1 MAQVYNENP
10 VVFTA
15 SGSSIDSR
23 LKSLR
28 WLDDNTYDNE
38 DEGGADVE
46 PIDRDEI
53 FDLIRNITDPE
64 HPCSLEDLRV
74 VSAPQVSVNR
84 NTVVVEFTPTVPHC
98 GMSTL
103 IGLSIRVRLM
113 RSLPARY
120 KIDIFLKPGSHN
132 SEQSVNRQ
140 LNDKERVAAALENQ
154 SLLASLETV
163 LADVRPT

>member
-53 FDLIRNITDPE
+53 FGTHPLSTRFVPSITNLPFPDLIRNITDPE

-103 IGLSIRVRLM
+103 IG
-113 RSLPARY
+113 AY
-120 KIDIFLKPGSHN
+120 KFLKWGT
-132 SEQSVNRQ
+132 QQLIQCCRSV
-140 LNDKERVAAALENQ
+140 DTS
-154 SLLASLETV
+154 SLDA
-163 LADVRPT
+163 